1 MLTQHHEFS
10 PSKLDRIESCPY
22 SWKNCLNWKSEDGKD
37 AQRGAN
43 LHRAIYDDV
52 ELAKCSD
59 SEKSM
64 IEFIRKEHIQ
74 PYVEAG
80 LERYVELQVF
90 VTLDECLLTYGFIDD
105 LTISKNRKIANLK
118 DWKFGS
124 YEVEEAKDN
133 KQIWAYVCGV
143 FQKFPEVEK
152 VYATIV
158 QPIYGAADYDKQA
171 CFERRDLFSLLCR
184 INEIIEKAK
193 TATLDDANATADNC
207 RYCNKLVCP
216 VYRTK
221 MEQNFSLMGIDN
233 SSISSEE
240 REMTLEYADALLC
253 AESEIK
259 KIMSKKAQAAKD
271 FILASGG
278 SENFY
283 IQQGKKS
290 SSVNWQKLIEKY
302 NISQADIDEAT
313 TVTQGD
319 PYVKMRMRR
328 KTKQVEG

>member
-1 MLTQHHEFS
+1 MSSHHEFS
-10 PSKLDRIESCPY
+10 PSRLGVFSSCPFAY
-22 SWKNCLNWKSEDGKD
+22 IMQKGWHCDGDD
-37 AQRGAN
+37 AQRGTN
-43 LHRAIYDDV
+43 LHRAIYDDA
-52 ELAKCSD
+52 EYSKCSD
-59 SEKSM
+59 SDRRT
-64 IEFIRKEHIQ
+64 IDFIRSEHVT
-74 PYVEAG
+74 PYVTAG
-80 LERYVELQVF
+80 LERYVELTVY
-90 VTLDECLLTYGFIDD
+90 VTLGDCILTSGTIDD
-105 LTISKNRKIANLK
+105 LTISRDGKTASLK

-124 YEVEEAKDN
+124 YEVAPAAENE
-133 KQIWAYVCGV
+133 QIWAYVCGV
-143 FQKFPEVEK
+143 FQKFPDVEK
-152 VYATIV
+152 VYALIV
-158 QPIYGAADYDKQA
+158 QPVYGAADYDKQA
-171 CFERRDLFSLLCR
+171 VFERNDMPTLLSK
-184 INEIIEKAK
+184 IDKIIKKARA
-193 TATLDDANATADNC
+193 ATVKDANPQADNC